1 MTKSDL
7 VEKLTSKTNLTK
19 KKVES
24 VVNCV
29 FDTMF
34 EALVRGDRI
43 EIRGFGSW
51 FVKEYKSYTG
61 RNPKTGA
68 SVSVPEKKL
77 PFFKVGKELKKRIDD
92 NKDTGEIRG

>member
-7 VEKLTSKTNLTK
+7 VEKLTQSTNLTK
-19 KKVES
+19 KKIES

-34 EALVRGDRI
+34 EALVNGDRI

-51 FVKEYKSYTG
+51 YVKEYKSYKG
-61 RNPKTGA
+61 RNPKTGSA
-68 SVSVPEKKL
+68 VDVPEKKL
-77 PFFKVGKELKKRIDD
+77 PFFKVGKELKKRIDSE
-92 NKDTGEIRG
+92 KTGHPIKG

>member
-7 VEKLTSKTNLTK
+7 IELLTQKLGLTK

-24 VVNCV
+24 IVNTC

-51 FVKEYKSYTG
+51 YVKEYKSYTG
-61 RNPKTGA
+61 RNPKTGS
-68 SVSVPEKKL
+68 SVQVPEKKL
-77 PFFKVGKELKKRIDD
+77 PFFKVGKELRKRIDGG
-92 NKDTGEIRG
+92 KSSPIKG

>member
-7 VEKLTSKTNLTK
+7 VESVAQTTNLTK
-19 KKVES
+19 KKIEA

-34 EALVRGDRI
+34 EALINSDRI

-51 FVKEYKSYTG
+51 FVKDYKTYVG

-68 SVSVPEKKL
+68 AVTVPEKKL
-77 PFFKVGKELKKRIDD
+77 PFFKVGKELKKKIDEGKR
-92 NKDTGEIRG
+92 NPITG